1 MMRKFLFYKKGIAA
15 ALSIALLF
23 SMMPGQVSD
32 AKTKKPALNYK
43 KLTMT
48 VGQKKTLK
56 VKNVSK
62 KTKIKWSSSKKK
74 IVTVTKKGVVK
85 AKAKG
90 KAVITAKIGKKKYT
104 CKITVK
110 AKKKKAA
117 TTNTNTN
124 NVTNNP
130 QTTVQPVA
138 PAVPTVSK
146 DPGTTATP
154 GNSTPVPDSTA
165 TAPDSTASTQPEVT
179 KDPSQTATPDTT
191 ADPEE
196 TEEPTETDSPYP
208 SIEPDEDG
216 LKEAVEV
223 KENVSSQVTFTASE
237 EGETSYSYVKFVPS
251 EDGLYKIRTDVLG
264 SASDQTDEDEEDK
277 IAAEFGTEDIFSDVS
292 DSETITESYYECGDY
307 EAGEGIDFR
316 PHTILKANTA
326 YYLRVNTP
334 KTYETNLLIEKNAF
348 PQDAKAFSTSE
359 TTIANISQYCSTYYL
374 NEDAVEAGHEGYF
387 TFTPDRDGYY
397 QFRQAVSDYD
407 DVTTETVYPVRFK
420 IFENG
425 TDCLARQNMLADG
438 EINYEESYTEE
449 SEYIS
454 YKCLE
459 KMKAGTTYY
468 IALEDQKAGDVTM
481 SVVKYDVPGFSDT
494 VSTNL
499 TLAANETTRI
509 IFTPS
514 ETGYYKF
521 STVSKMTS
529 DLQVEMTIGSNT
541 SIYTYVGESLALDWV
556 AEYVKFTGGQKYYI
570 DFTSEGAQT
579 LQTLKAEKFDAELLE
594 TAVAKKV
601 NVKFGQDTI
610 LKFTPSESGIYQLVS
625 AENCYVDMDIAI
637 YDTMPDYEAVNGDTQ
652 LDEIVSYY
660 STAGEALD
668 WELDESLDAGQTYY
682 IVISA
687 GTDDD
692 EQYVNQNLNFTMSK
706 YVDDE
711 E

>member
-1 MMRKFLFYKKGIAA
+1 
-15 ALSIALLF
+15 
-23 SMMPGQVSD
+23 MMPGQISD
-32 AKTKKPALNYK
+32 AKMKKLALNYK
-43 KLTMT
+43 KMTMT

-74 IVTVTKKGVVK
+74 IVTVTKKGIVK
-85 AKAKG
+85 AKVKG
-90 KAVITAKIGKKKYT
+90 KAVVTAKIGKKKYT

-138 PAVPTVSK
+138 PAAPTVSK
-146 DPGTTATP
+146 DPGTTTTP
-154 GNSTPVPDSTA
+154 GNSAPVPDSTA

-179 KDPSQTATPDTT
+179 KVPSQTATPDTT
-191 ADPEE
+191 EDPEE
-196 TEEPTETDSPYP
+196 TESPYP
-208 SIEPDEDG
+208 TIEPDEDG
-216 LKEAVEV
+216 LKKAVEV
-223 KENVSSQVTFTASE
+223 KENLSSQVTFTASE

-264 SASDQTDEDEEDK
+264 SAPDQIDEDKEDK
-277 IAAEFGTEDIFSDVS
+277 IAVEFGTADIFSDVS
-292 DSETITESYYECGDY
+292 DSETITESYYEFGDY
-307 EAGEGIDFR
+307 ESGECIDFR

-326 YYLRVNTP
+326 YYLRVNSP

-407 DVTTETVYPVRFK
+407 DVTTETVYPVCFK

-425 TDCLARQNMLADG
+425 TDCLARQNMLAAG
-438 EINYEESYTEE
+438 EINYEESYTEG
-449 SEYIS
+449 SEYLS

-468 IALEDQKAGDVTM
+468 IALENQKDGDVTM

-529 DLQVEMTIGSNT
+529 DLQVEMTIDNNT
-541 SIYTYVGESLALDWV
+541 SIYTYVGESLALDWL

-579 LQTLKAEKFDAELLE
+579 LQTLKAEKFDAELLGTE
-594 TAVAKKV
+594 VAQKV

-610 LKFTPSESGIYQLVS
+610 LKFTPSESGIYQFVS

-637 YDTMPDYEAVNGDTQ
+637 YDTMPDYDAVNGDTQ

-660 STAGEALD
+660 STAGETLD
-668 WELDESLDAGQTYY
+668 WELDEPLDAGQTYY

-692 EQYVNQNLNFTMSK
+692 EQYVSQNMNFTISK
-706 YVDDE
+706 SVDAAE
-711 E
+711 

>member
-1 MMRKFLFYKKGIAA
+1 MRKRHKKVIAA

-23 SMMPGQVSD
+23 SMMPGQTSA
-32 AKTKKPALNYK
+32 AKAKKPALNYK
-43 KLTMT
+43 KLTLT
-48 VGQKKTLK
+48 VGQKKNLK

-62 KTKIKWSSSKKK
+62 KTKIKWTSSKKK
-74 IVTVTKKGVVK
+74 IVTVTKKGKIK

-110 AKKKKAA
+110 AKTKKAA
-117 TTNTNTN
+117 TTNKKTT
-124 NVTNNP
+124 VTTNNP

-138 PAVPTVSK
+138 PAAPIVSNN
-146 DPGTTATP
+146 PGTTEVP
-154 GNSTPVPDSTA
+154 GNSTAAPDSTA
-165 TAPDSTASTQPEVT
+165 TAPDSTASTQPGVT
-179 KDPSQTATPDTT
+179 KDPSQTAAPDTT
-191 ADPEE
+191 ADPQE
-196 TEEPTETDSPYP
+196 TEEPEETDDPYP
-208 SIEPDEDG
+208 SIEPDNDG
-216 LKEAVEV
+216 VSQAVEV

-237 EGETSYSYVKFVPS
+237 DGEASYSYVKFVPS
-251 EDGLYKIRTDVLG
+251 EDGLYKIKTDALG
-264 SASDQTDEDEEDK
+264 SAFDQIDEDEEDK
-277 IAAEFGTEDIFSDVS
+277 IDVEFGTEDIFSDVS
-292 DSETITESYYECGDY
+292 DSETVTESYYEFGDC
-307 EAGEGIDFR
+307 ELGECIDFR

-348 PQDAKAFSTSE
+348 PQDATAFSTSE
-359 TTIANISQYCSTYYL
+359 TTIANISQNCSTYYL
-374 NEDAVEAGHEGYF
+374 NEEVVEAGHEGYF

-397 QFRQAVSDYD
+397 QFRQAISDYD
-407 DVTTETVYPVRFK
+407 DVTTETVYPIYFK

-425 TDCLARQNMLADG
+425 TDCLARQNMLASG
-438 EINYEESYTEE
+438 EINYEEGYTEE
-449 SEYIS
+449 SDYIS

-521 STVSKMTS
+521 STASKMTS
-529 DLQVEMTIGSNT
+529 DLQVEMTIGNNQ

-556 AEYVKFTGGQKYYI
+556 AEYVKFVGGQKYYI

-579 LQTLKAEKFDAELLE
+579 LQTLKAEKFDAETLE
-594 TAVAKKV
+594 SAIAKKV

-610 LKFTPSESGIYQLVS
+610 LKFTPSESGIYQFTS
-625 AENCYVDMDIAI
+625 AEDCYVDMDIAI
-637 YDTMPDYEAVNGDTQ
+637 YDTMPDYDAINGDTQ

-660 STAGEALD
+660 TTSGDPLD
-668 WELDESLDAGQTYY
+668 WELDEPLEAGQTYY
-682 IVISA
+682 IVLSA

-692 EQYVNQNLNFTMSK
+692 EQYVNQNMNFTISK

>member
-1 MMRKFLFYKKGIAA
+1 
-15 ALSIALLF
+15 
-23 SMMPGQVSD
+23 MMPGQISD
-32 AKTKKPALNYK
+32 AKMKKLALNYK
-43 KLTMT
+43 KMTMT

-74 IVTVTKKGVVK
+74 IVTVTKKGIVK
-85 AKAKG
+85 AKVKG
-90 KAVITAKIGKKKYT
+90 KAVVTAKIGKKKYT

-138 PAVPTVSK
+138 PAAPTVSK
-146 DPGTTATP
+146 DPGITTTP
-154 GNSTPVPDSTA
+154 GNSAPVPDSTA

-179 KDPSQTATPDTT
+179 KVPSQTATPDTT
-191 ADPEE
+191 EDPEE
-196 TEEPTETDSPYP
+196 TESPYP
-208 SIEPDEDG
+208 TIEPDEDG
-216 LKEAVEV
+216 LKKAVEV
-223 KENVSSQVTFTASE
+223 KENLSSQVTFTASE

-264 SASDQTDEDEEDK
+264 SAPDQIDEDKEDK
-277 IAAEFGTEDIFSDVS
+277 IAVEFGTADIFSDVS
-292 DSETITESYYECGDY
+292 DSETITESYYEFGDY
-307 EAGEGIDFR
+307 ESGECIDFR

-326 YYLRVNTP
+326 YYLRVNSP

-407 DVTTETVYPVRFK
+407 DVTTETVYPVCFK

-425 TDCLARQNMLADG
+425 TDCLARQNMLAAG
-438 EINYEESYTEE
+438 EINYEESYTEG
-449 SEYIS
+449 SEYLS

-468 IALEDQKAGDVTM
+468 IALENQKDGDVTM

-529 DLQVEMTIGSNT
+529 DLQVEMTIDNNT
-541 SIYTYVGESLALDWV
+541 SIYTYVGESLALDWL

-579 LQTLKAEKFDAELLE
+579 LQTLKAEKFDAELLGTE
-594 TAVAKKV
+594 VAQKV

-610 LKFTPSESGIYQLVS
+610 LKFTPSESGIYQFVS

-637 YDTMPDYEAVNGDTQ
+637 YDTMPDYDAVNGDTQ

-660 STAGEALD
+660 STAGETLD
-668 WELDESLDAGQTYY
+668 WELDEPLDAGQTYY

-692 EQYVNQNLNFTMSK
+692 EQYVSQNMNFTISK
-706 YVDDE
+706 SVDAAE
-711 E
+711 